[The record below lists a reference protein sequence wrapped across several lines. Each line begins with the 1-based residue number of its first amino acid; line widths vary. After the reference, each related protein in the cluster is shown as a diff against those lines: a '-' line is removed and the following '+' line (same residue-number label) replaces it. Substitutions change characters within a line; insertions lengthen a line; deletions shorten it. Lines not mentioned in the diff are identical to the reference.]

1 MNLSS
6 LVGIELRSYNNR
18 ALGMF
23 CGPGSAFI
31 IPCLTCHRTL
41 FSKES
46 KKVYQMSSKQ
56 HICSR
61 GNNNISWVAF
71 PKYESFPVSF
81 ESYLFIYFLSQTQT
95 HTQLTK
101 KTYLDTD
108 SQFLSHPDRKAQ
120 TEFPCI
126 LLHRFILYVVY
137 RAQNTNN
144 FFLIFKV
151 IPFY

>member
-1 MNLSS
+1 MVQDLHSLYHVSRVIDLYSPRNLKKCIKCHPNSIYVAEVIIIYHGLLFQNTNHFLFHLS
-6 LVGIELRSYNNR
+6 LI
-18 ALGMF
+18 
-23 CGPGSAFI
+23 
-31 IPCLTCHRTL
+31 
-41 FSKES
+41 
-46 KKVYQMSSKQ
+46 
-56 HICSR
+56 
-61 GNNNISWVAF
+61 
-71 PKYESFPVSF
+71 
-81 ESYLFIYFLSQTQT
+81 YLFFLSQTQT

-144 FFLIFKV
+144 FFSNFQSYTFLLICSST
-151 IPFY
+151 